1 MTERY
6 VVSYSPQ
13 ALRDIT
19 DIYEYICFTLQ
30 ARVAA
35 KDQISRIRKAILLLD
50 FMPARHRLVEWEP
63 GASMGVRRVPVDR
76 YTVFYR
82 IDEKTAVVTIIRIF
96 YSGRNLKDMI
106 EALK

>member
-1 MTERY
+1 
-6 VVSYSPQ
+6 
-13 ALRDIT
+13 
-19 DIYEYICFTLQ
+19 
-30 ARVAA
+30 
-35 KDQISRIRKAILLLD
+35 
-50 FMPARHRLVEWEP
+50 
-63 GASMGVRRVPVDR
+63 MGVRRVPVDR